1 MTSPLAGSLA
11 RQAAAALKSLMLPAV
26 LTRITPG
33 EYDPDT
39 GMTTDTETAYSC
51 RGFLETY
58 STYTESARQLAP
70 TVRKVVVLAQTL
82 AVTPALND
90 RVTIQGETFTVKRI
104 DSDPA
109 RATWEMEGH
118 LS

>member
-33 EYDPDT
+33 EYDPDSGT
-39 GMTTDTETAYSC
+39 SADAEMAYSC

-58 STYTESARQLAP
+58 STYTESARSLAP
-70 TVRKVVVLAQTL
+70 TVRKVIVLAATL
-82 AVTPALND
+82 PITPRLD
-90 RVTIQGETFTVKRI
+90 DKVTISGETFTVKRI

-109 RATWEMEGH
+109 KATWEMEGH

>member
-11 RQAAAALKSLMLPAV
+11 KQAAAALKSLMLPAV

-33 EYDPDT
+33 EYDPDSGT
-39 GMTTDTETAYSC
+39 SADTEIAYPC
-51 RGFLETY
+51 RGMLETY
-58 STYTESARQLAP
+58 STYTQVARGLNA
-70 TVRKVVVLAQTL
+70 TVRKVIILAATL
-82 AVTPALND
+82 PVTPQLD
-90 RVTIQGETFTVKRI
+90 DKVTIQGETFTVKRI

-109 RATWEMEGH
+109 KATWELEGH